1 MADRNIDLQSV
12 IFDLEEAQGFAAMS
26 PRGRE
31 NIAAAISGLEE
42 AAEAT
47 YRKGFAD
54 GEQHAS
60 EYDSMVFDQM
70 LEEAIRRM
78 NQPKILGFDADDF
91 PIDNPEYL
99 PNGDTQIGVEF
110 AIEFMRSKNSAK
122 AGA

>member
-1 MADRNIDLQSV
+1 MEDSNIDLQNI

-31 NIAAAISGLEE
+31 NIASAISGLEE

-47 YRKGFAD
+47 YRKGFVD
-54 GEQHAS
+54 GEQHTAEYAS
-60 EYDSMVFDQM
+60 LVFDQM

-78 NQPKILGFDADDF
+78 NQPKILGFDADNF

-99 PNGDTQIGVEF
+99 PNGDTQVGVEF
-110 AIEFMRSKNSAK
+110 AIDFMRSKTSAK